1 MLAGRSEQVIAMLVP
16 NILCDICHGSNIIIF
31 LVADL
36 PPQEQQCQ
44 VDLRGATPAELRK
57 ELASRVRARMTMQI
71 MAGADADP
79 VRLSLPGYRARWY
92 EQRFGASAGEWTW
105 Q

>member
-1 MLAGRSEQVIAMLVP
+1 MPYKNPSVFLA
-16 NILCDICHGSNIIIF
+16 
-31 LVADL
+31 ADL
-36 PPQEQQCQ
+36 PTQEQQRQ

-57 ELASRVRARMTMQI
+57 ELAARVRARMAMQI

-92 EQRFGASAGEWTW
+92 EQRFGASAGE
-105 Q
+105 